1 MRSRL
6 KPPRRAA
13 IAASCLAVAL
23 WSSRVAA
30 AAEYG
35 LGGDPAAACGALSSA
50 SAGATSIDAAAL
62 VEARPLA
69 VAEKGPTPAGRI
81 SPATPTLCRVLGHIR
96 PNDPKAPPIRFQ
108 VNLPLQWNGRSVQY
122 GGGGFN
128 GVLITGIG
136 LPPAAPFDAPSPL
149 ARGFVTYGTDSGHES
164 KPGEAPQLFAAN
176 DEAFINFAHAAY
188 KKVRDAAVTVIE
200 RAYSIKPEKMYYM
213 GSSEGGREGLT
224 MAQRYP
230 NDFDG
235 IFARVPVINWTGLQ
249 HAGAR
254 AGLAT
259 MGEGWLRPA
268 QVRLVHD
275 AVLTACDAQ
284 DGNADGLVE
293 DAVGCKAL
301 FDPATLLCAAGAGG
315 DQCLSEAQVGAIKT
329 LHSPY
334 RFPFLLA
341 NGVTEYPGWGV
352 SGEAT
357 PSYGPTGGWSAWW
370 LGSAPPALPPQPAN
384 GISWVFGAG
393 AIQHIYARDPDF
405 DVRKYRPEDF
415 AARIREVSE
424 LMDSTNP
431 DLADFKA
438 HGGKLIIL
446 EHMSDY
452 AQSPYA
458 GIGYFQ
464 QVQQR
469 LGEGGVAEF
478 MRLYTA
484 PGVDHVGS
492 GGPSNV
498 DMLSVLVDWVENG
511 RAPGDLVVVEQ
522 QAAQPIKTD
531 RALPLCQWP
540 GWPHYK
546 AGDPKVASSFVCAR

>member
-1 MRSRL
+1 MRSPA
-6 KPPRRAA
+6 KSQARAA
-13 IAASCLAVAL
+13 AAVACGAAVLWSSTFAAAADHRLGADPAASCRAL
-23 WSSRVAA
+23 SGA
-30 AAEYG
+30 
-35 LGGDPAAACGALSSA
+35 GGD
-50 SAGATSIDAAAL
+50 TMFIDAAGL
-62 VEARPLA
+62 VEATPLLIT
-69 VAEKGPTPAGRI
+69 EKGPTPASRI
-81 SPATPTLCRVLGHIR
+81 NPATPEFCRVLGHIAPR
-96 PNDPKAPPIRFQ
+96 DPKAPPIRFQ
-108 VNLPLQWNGRSVQY
+108 INLPLQWNGRSVQY

-128 GVLITGIG
+128 GVLITGVG
-136 LPPAAPFDAPSPL
+136 LPPSAPFDGPSPL

-164 KPGEAPQLFAAN
+164 KPDQPPQLFAAN
-176 DEAFINFAHAAY
+176 DEAFVNFAHASY
-188 KKVRDAAVTVIE
+188 KKVRDAALAVIE
-200 RAYSIKPEKMYYM
+200 RAYGSKPAKLYFI

-230 NDFDG
+230 DDFDG

-268 QVRLVHD
+268 QVKLVHD
-275 AVLTACDAQ
+275 AVLAACDTE
-284 DGNADGLVE
+284 DGSPDALVE
-293 DAVGCKAL
+293 DAVGCKAR
-301 FDPATLLCAAGAGG
+301 FDPATLLCAAGASG
-315 DQCLSEAQVGAIKT
+315 DQCLSEAQVNAVRT

-334 RFPFLLA
+334 RFPFPLA
-341 NGVTEYPGWGV
+341 NGVSEYPGWGV

-357 PSYGPTGGWSAWW
+357 QSYGPTGGWSAWW
-370 LGSAPPALPPQPAN
+370 LGSAPPTLPPQPTN

-393 AIQHIYARDPDF
+393 AIQHIYARDPNF

-415 AARIREVSE
+415 EARVREVSE
-424 LMDSTNP
+424 LMDSTDP
-431 DLADFKA
+431 DLSAFKA
-438 HGGKLIIL
+438 RGGKLIIL

-469 LGEGGVAEF
+469 MGERDVADF
-478 MRLYTA
+478 LRLYTA
-484 PGVDHVGS
+484 PGIDHVGS
-492 GGPSNV
+492 GGPSEV

-511 RAPGDLVVVEQ
+511 RPPGDLVVVEQ

-531 RALPLCQWP
+531 RSLPLCRWP
-540 GWPHYK
+540 GWPHFK
-546 AGDPKVASSFVCAR
+546 TGDPKIASSYACAR